1 MAMDSEL
8 GGEVEIADPEPEA
21 PNPKHNILPDEQ
33 HGYRWYV
40 MLLRGRWW

>member
-8 GGEVEIADPEPEA
+8 GGEVEIADPEPEG
-21 PNPKHNILPDEQ
+21 PKHNILPDEQ
-33 HGYRWYV
+33 HGYTWYV